1 VACDHKGGPELIEMA
16 EAHLAECGVPAGEWA
31 GLRFRWAENVDGV
44 WRSVITEIER
54 RGDEWVVVRLDRSRE
69 PLPPHDLGFRAVR

>member
-1 VACDHKGGPELIEMA
+1 MPCEHKGAPDLIEMA
-16 EAHLAECGVPAGEWA
+16 EAHLAECDVPAEEWA
-31 GLRFRWAENVDGV
+31 GLRFRWSENVDGV

-69 PLPPHDLGFRAVR
+69 PLPQHDLGFRRL